1 MNPLLRPVRYSRL
14 KSRTGC
20 KTCKIRKV
28 KCGEEKPACLRC
40 SSTGRKCDFL
50 EVSPTRALSTTTAES
65 RERRAFEYYFFH
77 AAPSL
82 SDALDLDFWRGTV
95 LQICGSEPA
104 IWDAVVSLS
113 TFYENP
119 PPLGGLPTFQIEDT
133 DRLPQLR
140 SQQHREALH
149 WYSRSLHK
157 LQDQIA
163 NGVADHAVALV
174 SCVLFICIEILQG
187 NVKAALVLYHQA
199 SQLMGLAAMTVG
211 KIDPAIM
218 PILQRIGTIAAI
230 VNGGMPL
237 PDRRLKSVSQYATF
251 RDLAGAR
258 AALYAVVV
266 DWKTFDCDA
275 QRATQESP
283 VSIPDTDPGLDLRLR
298 QVDLERRLLF
308 WHEHFSTM
316 PEVVAYNRG
325 KNQTKPLFVDMQAHT
340 HGITASLTMTYQ
352 SILILVRTRLA
363 TTESCYDEYNNDFA
377 AVVSHA
383 PSALAATKSAANG
396 RQPPFVFDMG
406 PGMSLLITVVKC
418 RSPSIRRQALR
429 YLRQAPPLQGMYFSH
444 SASDFL
450 AAIVTVEEMGASCPT
465 DELHLAN
472 VLARE
477 GRLPKESERV
487 FQLQIAALRMPSG
500 VMRSALVYTRRE
512 VVDGEETV
520 IKEMAVLPARS
531 PHKPLSIL

>member
-1 MNPLLRPVRYSRL
+1 MNPLLRPARYSRL

-50 EVSPTRALSTTTAES
+50 EVSPTKALPTTTAES

-133 DRLPQLR
+133 DRLPQPR

-157 LQDQIA
+157 LQEQIA
-163 NGVADHAVALV
+163 DGVADHGVALV

-187 NVKAALVLYHQA
+187 NVKASLVLYHQA
-199 SQLMGLAAMTVG
+199 SQLMGLAAMTMG

-237 PDRRLKSVSQYATF
+237 PDRRLKGVSQYAAF
-251 RDLAGAR
+251 KDLAGAR

-283 VSIPDTDPGLDLRLR
+283 VSTPDTDSGQFELRMR
-298 QVDLERRLLF
+298 QGELERRLLS
-308 WHEHFSTM
+308 WHERFSAM
-316 PEVVAYNRG
+316 PEVIAYNRG
-325 KNQTKPLFVDMQAHT
+325 KGQTKPHLVDMRAHT

-352 SILILVRTRLA
+352 T
-363 TTESCYDEYNNDFA
+363 
-377 AVVSHA
+377 
-383 PSALAATKSAANG
+383 LAATKTASNG

-406 PGMSLLITVVKC
+406 PGMSLLITVIKC

-465 DELHLAN
+465 DELHLAS

-487 FQLQIAALRMPSG
+487 FQLQIAPIRMPSG

-512 VVDGEETV
+512 IVDGEEKV
-520 IKEMAVLPARS
+520 INEMAVLPARS